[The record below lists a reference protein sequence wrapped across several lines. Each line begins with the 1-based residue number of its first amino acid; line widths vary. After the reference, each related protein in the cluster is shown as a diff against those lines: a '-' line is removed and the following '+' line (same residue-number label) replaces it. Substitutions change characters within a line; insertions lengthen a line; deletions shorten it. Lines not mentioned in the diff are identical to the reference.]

1 MSKKQDKQANE
12 ELKDLREEIDEFK
25 REKERV
31 KSIIGQI
38 GGVPAL
44 NTKVSNTIFVILIVL
59 CLIASI
65 VTKDTLRLVSLEFA
79 TAVLSLKLIYI
90 IHKQTRVNHF
100 QLWILSSLE
109 WRLNEIM
116 KLLKNKSKNTSRR

>member
-1 MSKKQDKQANE
+1 MTEKQNKQAE
-12 ELKDLREEIDEFK
+12 EEVEDLRKEIDEFK

-38 GGVPAL
+38 GGVPIL
-44 NTKVSNTIFVILIVL
+44 NTKISNTIFIILVAV
-59 CLIASI
+59 CLAMSI
-65 VTKDTLRLVSLEFA
+65 VTKDTLRLVSLDLA

-90 IHKQTRVNHF
+90 IHKQARVNHF

-109 WRLNEIM
+109 RRLNEIM
-116 KLLKNKSKNTSRR
+116 KLIKNDRAPK

>member
-1 MSKKQDKQANE
+1 MSEKRNKQAEE
-12 ELKDLREEIDEFK
+12 ELEDLRKEIDEFK

-31 KSIIGQI
+31 KSIIGRI

-44 NTKVSNTIFVILIVL
+44 NTKISNTIFIILIVA
-59 CLIASI
+59 CLAISI
-65 VTKDTLRLVSLEFA
+65 ITKDTLRLVSLELA
-79 TAVLSLKLIYI
+79 TAVLSIKLIYI
-90 IHKQTRVNHF
+90 IHKQARVNHF

-116 KLLKNKSKNTSRR
+116 KLIKNDKVPR

>member
-25 REKERV
+25 REKEHV

-65 VTKDTLRLVSLEFA
+65 VTKELAISPF
-79 TAVLSLKLIYI
+79 
-90 IHKQTRVNHF
+90 
-100 QLWILSSLE
+100 
-109 WRLNEIM
+109 
-116 KLLKNKSKNTSRR
+116 

>member
-1 MSKKQDKQANE
+1 MSEKRNKQAEE
-12 ELKDLREEIDEFK
+12 ELEDLRKEIDEFK

-31 KSIIGQI
+31 KSIIGRI

-44 NTKVSNTIFVILIVL
+44 NTKISNIIFIILIVA
-59 CLIASI
+59 CLAISI
-65 VTKDTLRLVSLEFA
+65 ITKDTLRLVSLELA
-79 TAVLSLKLIYI
+79 TAVLSIKLIYI
-90 IHKQTRVNHF
+90 IHKQARVNHF

-116 KLLKNKSKNTSRR
+116 KLIKNDKVPR

>member
-1 MSKKQDKQANE
+1 MSEEQRKQAEE
-12 ELKDLREEIDEFK
+12 ELEDLRKEIDEFK

-31 KSIIGQI
+31 KSIVGQI
-38 GGVPAL
+38 GGVPVL
-44 NTKVSNTIFVILIVL
+44 NAKISNTIFIILIAA
-59 CLIASI
+59 CLVISI
-65 VTKDTLRLVSLEFA
+65 ITKDTLRLVSLELA

-90 IHKQTRVNHF
+90 IHKQARVNHF

-116 KLLKNKSKNTSRR
+116 KLIKNDKASSE